1 MATVSLDHISLSFGD
16 RTILADVSLTLASGA
31 KTALTGAN
39 GSGKTTL
46 MRIIAGQADPD
57 SGAVVLSKECVV
69 SYLPQSGL
77 THRGRQLWEE
87 ADRAYGTAHEHHKD
101 LKQLEERLAEA
112 SPESP
117 EIDEL
122 LSAYQGAQ
130 DRILASGYYERE
142 AVIDRTLRGLGF
154 HGDDFARPCEEF
166 SGGWQMR
173 IALARILLEEP
184 DVLLLDEPT
193 NYLDIEAREW
203 LASYLEEFPGALLLV
218 SHDRHFLDTVTS
230 HTAELFL
237 GKLKIY
243 PMSYSAYRKRREAE
257 IEELKA
263 AYARQQEEIAKTEDF
278 IRRFRYKATKAKQ
291 VQSRVKQLD
300 KLERIELPEHLK
312 TISVRFP
319 KAPRSGDPA
328 VDVVDI
334 SKSYGKRRVLENVGL
349 EIRRGDRIVFVGANG
364 AGKSTLMRIIAGVDR
379 EYEGV
384 VDYGSAVEIGYFP
397 QDAAEEM
404 PKGVTAID
412 YLREAAPEKTE
423 TELRSLLGAFLFRG
437 DDILK
442 PTDVLSGGE
451 RNRLAMLRLLVH
463 PKNLLILDEPTNHLD
478 MSSKDILLDA
488 LSTYNGTLIL
498 VSHDRYFLEQ
508 IGTRV
513 LHFEEV
519 EEAPSIVTYYYG
531 DYAYFLH
538 RRAAEEASP
547 APSSGRGRQTAGAA
561 DPASAGAAGAPYKD
575 ADKDPDKTAAPEG
588 PKAGGGKAEGQP
600 DGGDAVLTR
609 EERKAAKTRLRK
621 AESIEAEALDEID
634 RQEARRAAAE
644 KRLADPEVYTNGNLV
659 KEAKAEVD
667 AAEKEKEKAIRRWE
681 EAAAEAERM
690 RLVLD

>member
-16 RTILADVSLTLASGA
+16 RAILQDVGLTLGSGA

-46 MRIIAGQADPD
+46 MKIIAGQGDPD
-57 SGAVVLSKECVV
+57 SGAVVRSKECVV

-77 THRGRQLWEE
+77 THKGRTLWEE
-87 ADRAYGTAHEHHKD
+87 ADRAYGEAHEHHED
-101 LKQLEERLAEA
+101 LKGIEERLSQA
-112 SPESP
+112 SPDSP
-117 EIDEL
+117 EIDDL
-122 LSAYQGAQ
+122 LHAYQGAQ
-130 DRILASGYYERE
+130 DRILDSGYYERE

-154 HGDDFARPCEEF
+154 HGDDFSRPCEEF

-173 IALARILLEEP
+173 IALARILLEQP

-203 LASYLEEFPGALLLV
+203 LAAYLEDFSGALLLV

-237 GKLKIY
+237 GRLKIY
-243 PMSYSAYRKRREAE
+243 PMPYSAYRKRREAE

-263 AYARQQEEIAKTEDF
+263 AYARQQDEIEKTEDF

-300 KLERIELPEHLK
+300 KLDRIELPEHLK

-319 KAPRSGDPA
+319 KAPRSGDPS
-328 VDVVDI
+328 VEVIEV
-334 SKSYGKRRVLENVGL
+334 SKSYGSRDVLKNVGL
-349 EIRRGDRIVFVGANG
+349 EIRRGDRVVFVGANG
-364 AGKSTLMRIIAGVDR
+364 AGKSTLMRIVAGVDR
-379 EYEGV
+379 DFDGI
-384 VDYGSAVEIGYFP
+384 VDYGTAVEIGYFP
-397 QDAAEEM
+397 QDAAEGM
-404 PKGVTAID
+404 PKGVTAVD
-412 YLREAAPEKTE
+412 YLRAAAPEKTE

-437 DDILK
+437 DDIFK
-442 PTDVLSGGE
+442 PTDILSGGE

-488 LSTYNGTLIL
+488 LSHYNGTLIL

-519 EEAPSIVTYYYG
+519 EDTPSVVSYYYG

-538 RRAAEEASP
+538 RRAAVESLSPPEAASDVKDRRPKPIRHMPGP
-547 APSSGRGRQTAGAA
+547 AGPGAE
-561 DPASAGAAGAPYKD
+561 
-575 ADKDPDKTAAPEG
+575 AAPGVEN
-588 PKAGGGKAEGQP
+588 
-600 DGGDAVLTR
+600 DSGDSVLTR

-621 AESIEAEALDEID
+621 AETTERELLDEID
-634 RQEARRAAAE
+634 RLEARRAGAE
-644 KRLADPEVYTNGNLV
+644 NRLADPEVYKNGDLV
-659 KEAKAEVD
+659 REIKAELED
-667 AAEKEKEKAIRRWE
+667 AENKKADAIRKWE
-681 EAAAEAERM
+681 DAAAEAERM